1 MPAREA
7 LRAFVQ
13 DMLAAKGETGALRDD
28 ESLLLSGRL
37 QSIDAVE
44 IALHLEQQY
53 AIDFAVVGFDQALLD
68 SVDAIVALVEQHG
81 GKDS

>member
-7 LRAFVQ
+7 IRAFVTGL
-13 DMLAAKGETGALRDD
+13 LASKGETTEFRDD

-44 IALHLEQQY
+44 IALFLEKEY
-53 AIDFAVVGFDQALLD
+53 AIDFSVLGFDQAQID
-68 SVDAIVALVEQHG
+68 SVDEIASLV
-81 GKDS
+81 DRAPRR